1 MLDLQELL
9 FPKNLKCV
17 WCGRE
22 IPAHSRCCDTCAK
35 QEQELL
41 SQGGHDG
48 GIFYCVPYAQPVKRL
63 IARCKYDDSPH
74 LAAYIAALMAQTVRK
89 HNTEFDLITFVPIHE
104 KRKRSRG
111 FDQSELLAYFLS
123 VEMGKPC
130 MRVLERKKN
139 TPPLFDLN
147 AQERKKVLK
156 HAFVCVDPQAVRA
169 KTVLLVDDIATT
181 GTSLESCASLLSAAG
196 AKTVLFAFAREMIFR

>member
-1 MLDLQELL
+1 
-9 FPKNLKCV
+9 
-17 WCGRE
+17 
-22 IPAHSRCCDTCAK
+22 
-35 QEQELL
+35 
-41 SQGGHDG
+41 
-48 GIFYCVPYAQPVKRL
+48 
-63 IARCKYDDSPH
+63 
-74 LAAYIAALMAQTVRK
+74 
-89 HNTEFDLITFVPIHE
+89 
-104 KRKRSRG
+104 
-111 FDQSELLAYFLS
+111 
-123 VEMGKPC
+123 

-196 AKTVLFAFAREMIFR
+196 AKPVLFAFAREMIFR